1 MTNKVMLID
10 DNETNLRVMKV
21 ILEKAGFKTD
31 TIVKPKFAF
40 DIIKESQPCVIL
52 LDINMPEINGFQLCK
67 LLKKDNQTAHIPI
80 IFVSAFSDVKY
91 IAGGLMIGG
100 ADYITKPISPR
111 TLEDIIRKYLPKSLI
126 ETVEPSQESS
136 GTNTPSDSNDELPQ
150 IEGIDMATC
159 MEYCGTKEILT
170 DMLLRFY
177 KTIQPAS
184 DELEA
189 LLAKE
194 DLENYRIKVHAL
206 KSSAKLVGAMELS
219 AKAAELEHDSEEHN
233 LEIVNEKTPALLDL
247 YRSYLEKLSNFV
259 NNIKISNSEKTPISP
274 EEFSQ
279 KLNSLAKIV
288 DDFDSIQMDEWLK
301 EMSKF
306 EIPDESSDLF
316 EKIKTSIENID
327 FDNLKILLME

>member
-1 MTNKVMLID
+1 
-10 DNETNLRVMKV
+10 
-21 ILEKAGFKTD
+21 
-31 TIVKPKFAF
+31 
-40 DIIKESQPCVIL
+40 
-52 LDINMPEINGFQLCK
+52 
-67 LLKKDNQTAHIPI
+67 
-80 IFVSAFSDVKY
+80 
-91 IAGGLMIGG
+91 
-100 ADYITKPISPR
+100 
-111 TLEDIIRKYLPKSLI
+111 
-126 ETVEPSQESS
+126 
-136 GTNTPSDSNDELPQ
+136 
-150 IEGIDMATC
+150 
-159 MEYCGTKEILT
+159 
-170 DMLLRFY
+170 
-177 KTIQPAS
+177 
-184 DELEA
+184 
-189 LLAKE
+189 
-194 DLENYRIKVHAL
+194 
-206 KSSAKLVGAMELS
+206 MELS

-306 EIPDESSDLF
+306 EIPDASSDLF

>member
-1 MTNKVMLID
+1 
-10 DNETNLRVMKV
+10 
-21 ILEKAGFKTD
+21 
-31 TIVKPKFAF
+31 
-40 DIIKESQPCVIL
+40 
-52 LDINMPEINGFQLCK
+52 
-67 LLKKDNQTAHIPI
+67 
-80 IFVSAFSDVKY
+80 
-91 IAGGLMIGG
+91 
-100 ADYITKPISPR
+100 
-111 TLEDIIRKYLPKSLI
+111 
-126 ETVEPSQESS
+126 
-136 GTNTPSDSNDELPQ
+136 
-150 IEGIDMATC
+150 
-159 MEYCGTKEILT
+159 
-170 DMLLRFY
+170 
-177 KTIQPAS
+177 
-184 DELEA
+184 
-189 LLAKE
+189 
-194 DLENYRIKVHAL
+194 
-206 KSSAKLVGAMELS
+206 MELS

-306 EIPDESSDLF
+306 EISDESSDLF